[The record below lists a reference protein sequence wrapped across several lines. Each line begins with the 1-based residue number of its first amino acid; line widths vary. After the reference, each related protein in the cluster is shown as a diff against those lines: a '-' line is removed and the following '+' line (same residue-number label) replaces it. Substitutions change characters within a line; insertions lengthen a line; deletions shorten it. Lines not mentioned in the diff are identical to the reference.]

1 MLINKTRHKLENL
14 MDDGYHLSND
24 DVFSVCDIC
33 GDSFEDIKKIPG
45 KKDES
50 EAFIFSGSLPKSKD
64 LYYLCP
70 RCSLLDDLCEEVDLH
85 NPGKVNLSNLLQK
98 IGFFECEKCGS
109 TNTKATKRDTVGT
122 KPRKWKIEFKGLDC
136 GDVSRSVYST
146 TAVEKFIN
154 RNYKNKGKII
164 NNVFHYQDDLDFD

>member
-64 LYYLCP
+64 LYYLC
-70 RCSLLDDLCEEVDLH
+70 LYALV
-85 NPGKVNLSNLLQK
+85 
-98 IGFFECEKCGS
+98 
-109 TNTKATKRDTVGT
+109 
-122 KPRKWKIEFKGLDC
+122 
-136 GDVSRSVYST
+136 
-146 TAVEKFIN
+146 AVC
-154 RNYKNKGKII
+154 
-164 NNVFHYQDDLDFD
+164 